1 MNSFRSF
8 VLSRDLRFEL
18 YGTAL
23 ACVLSYAFLLW
34 LYPFPNYYADTGAYV
49 MAARTGEIG
58 IFRPPG
64 YSWLLALS
72 HLITPNPD
80 VLVLLQTVLYF
91 FSTLFL
97 YLTLRYF
104 FRQGA
109 RWMWRVFF
117 CFFLLAP
124 VCIYLCNFA
133 ISDSLFISL
142 NNLWI
147 SSLLWIMGRKKTG
160 AVLLSSFLL
169 LLLLQVRYISL
180 FYPFITIIALF
191 AAYLKVNKR
200 KLVLFCLLQAALF
213 AGVIAFTKWQTE
225 KNIGVNVFSGFSG
238 WQQANNALHVLP
250 YIDLKPEDIGD
261 TSVRQMHR
269 FILAHTPARIYPP
282 GDSVVVAFLW
292 LSEGPLKKYMYHI
305 WGNGTRSYLYYW
317 HQASIPFGRWGNYV
331 IMHHPGA
338 FAKYYL
344 WPNFLFL
351 FRMSNEALFDFPP
364 PSEQIKEWFGCNNCV
379 VKPRYDFFHD
389 FLSRTASKSFNLL
402 WVLFVASLVTLCFRS
417 RLSFTPQQY
426 GMVLLVSFFC
436 IAYIILSVYASPIVL
451 RYMLVIR
458 HSLFFIPFL
467 ILIHLYPLRK
477 K

>member
-23 ACVLSYAFLLW
+23 ICVLAYAFLLW

-49 MAARTGEIG
+49 RAAQTGEIG

-64 YSWLLALS
+64 YSWFLALA

-80 VLVLLQTVLYF
+80 VLVLLQTGLYF

-97 YLTLRYF
+97 YLTLRFF

-117 CFFLLAP
+117 FIFLLAP

-147 SSLLWIMGRKKTG
+147 ASLLWIMGRRKTG
-160 AVLLSSFLL
+160 AVLLSTFLL

-180 FYPFITIIALF
+180 FYPFITVIALF
-191 AAYLKVNKR
+191 AAYFKESKR
-200 KLVLFCLLQAALF
+200 KLLLFCLFQAAAF
-213 AGVIAFTKWQTE
+213 AGVIVFTKWQTE
-225 KNIGVNVFSGFSG
+225 KDIGVNVFSGFSG
-238 WQQANNALHVLP
+238 WQQANNAMHVLP
-250 YIDLKPEDIGD
+250 HIDLKPEDIGD
-261 TSVRQMHR
+261 TTIRKLHS
-269 FILAHTPARIYPP
+269 FILANTPPELYPP
-282 GDSVVVAFLW
+282 KDSVVVTFLW
-292 LSEGPLKKYMYHI
+292 LPDGPLKRYMFHLQ
-305 WGNGTRSYLYYW
+305 GNGKRRYLYYW
-317 HQASIPFGRWGNYV
+317 HQASIPFGKWGNYV
-331 IMHHPGA
+331 IMHHPGT
-338 FAKYYL
+338 FVRHYM

-351 FRMSNEALFDFPP
+351 FRMSNEALFNYPQ
-364 PSEQIKEWFGCNNCV
+364 PSQQIKDWFGCNNCE
-379 VKPRYDFFHD
+379 VKPRYDFLHR
-389 FLSRTASKSFNLL
+389 FLARTASKSFNVL

-417 RLSFTPQQY
+417 RLSFTPRQY
-426 GMVLLVSFFC
+426 GMMLLVSFFC
-436 IAYIILSVYASPIVL
+436 LAYIILSVYASPIVL

-458 HSLFFIPFL
+458 HSLVFIPFL
-467 ILIHLYPLRK
+467 VFIHLYPLRK
-477 K
+477 N